1 MTNCL
6 EKYMEKC
13 CEIRISKRC
22 FQKVWVEKCFVMMGE
37 AIKME
42 RYERVP
48 LSVEVIFD
56 TEGNM
61 TPCRIRYGETSFA
74 IDRVLRVGKYCP
86 PMIRAVSPIEYT
98 IVVEGIRKH
107 LYFEPYSK
115 TWFAVREQ
123 NHLPFKRDRRE
134 DKVNGGTD
142 HFSQRS

>member
-1 MTNCL
+1 
-6 EKYMEKC
+6 
-13 CEIRISKRC
+13 
-22 FQKVWVEKCFVMMGE
+22 
-37 AIKME
+37 ME

-98 IVVEGIRKH
+98 IVVDGIRKH

-134 DKVNGGTD
+134 EKADGGAD

>member
-1 MTNCL
+1 
-6 EKYMEKC
+6 
-13 CEIRISKRC
+13 
-22 FQKVWVEKCFVMMGE
+22 
-37 AIKME
+37 ME

-61 TPCRIRYGETSFA
+61 KPCRIRYGETFFP

-98 IVVEGIRKH
+98 IVVDGKRKH
-107 LYFEPYSK
+107 LYFEPDSK
-115 TWFAVREQ
+115 KWFAVREQ

-134 DKVNGGTD
+134 EKTNGGTD